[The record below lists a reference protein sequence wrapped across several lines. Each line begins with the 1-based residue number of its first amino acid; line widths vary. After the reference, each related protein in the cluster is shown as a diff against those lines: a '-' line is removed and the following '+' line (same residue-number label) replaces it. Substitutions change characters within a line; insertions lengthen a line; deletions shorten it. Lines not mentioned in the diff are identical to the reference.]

1 MQMETKSIA
10 ALLNS
15 EPFTPL
21 SAACEATIQQ
31 ARIVDLTSLSR
42 RAATT
47 SGVDIVALVDSVLRE
62 HQQKHQD
69 DDEEEVFHTPLVGG
83 SFGVQESKDSPV
95 ALVDRQS
102 RSRRCLSY
110 VSPSGRQRAFNLTPC
125 RKKRKNKPKA
135 KGTHTWSFLF

>member
-1 MQMETKSIA
+1 METKSIA
-10 ALLNS
+10 ALVNS

-21 SAACEATIQQ
+21 SARCEATIQQ

-47 SGVDIVALVDSVLRE
+47 SGVDIIALVDSVLRE
-62 HQQKHQD
+62 HQKD
-69 DDEEEVFHTPLVGG
+69 DDEEIFHTPLVGG

-125 RKKRKNKPKA
+125 RKKRKNKAKA
-135 KGTHTWSFLF
+135 KGMLTFLYQTF